1 MPGSHHC
8 SGRNSGPHS
17 RVGRPYLAS
26 DHPHH
31 GRRGSWSPVVTS
43 VTCEDQKHFLISG
56 GVKKQHRNLSPE
68 ADCVKCPVSQ
78 LQSPDSGHYY
88 WCHLSLVFTLF
99 YKHRNKSQLVS
110 PHIRHI
116 PVFTTLT
123 PPSVFPALPRF
134 PPCLLTPPWPPCP
147 DWPGLVSTCGP
158 LSAPGPLLSDW
169 SPRPRC
175 WPLIGPA

>member
-1 MPGSHHC
+1 MS
-8 SGRNSGPHS
+8 
-17 RVGRPYLAS
+17 
-26 DHPHH
+26 
-31 GRRGSWSPVVTS
+31 S
-43 VTCEDQKHFLISG
+43 VLCHL
-56 GVKKQHRNLSPE
+56 
-68 ADCVKCPVSQ
+68 C
-78 LQSPDSGHYY
+78 PDSGHCY

-158 LSAPGPLLSDW
+158 LSAPGPCS
-169 SPRPRC
+169 
-175 WPLIGPA
+175 LIGHPAPGAGPSLVQSDPHCPGLGLVRQSPPWPNIGPLWLHPGKLSSGVQGNFAQWDPFRILKSDISYLEK